1 MIDIDT
7 LISNKVA
14 LIHKIDHDKDKVD
27 ATIEFARQYYSVAD
41 DRVFKLLNTAISF
54 CKDPLSSNYLIL
66 NIYIAFYHLHYENRD
81 KSYTI
86 CNSSWT
92 RLFQLKNYR
101 EFGLC
106 TMIKAH
112 IMWHQGKL
120 NDAIIFLENTTN
132 LLKSRKRNSQALYFI
147 YCIRGIFYFDM
158 NEFSIAK
165 KNYKLSLK
173 AYKTVFDE
181 GMKLYAEIGLASIYR
196 IRSSNRKAIELLKRM
211 LGYEN
216 LNYRWSIESR
226 INFELGL
233 NHAQIGNIVQAKKFL
248 EESYL
253 IRKKNDAYPGIVS
266 SLIEFSKLLIEEN
279 EYDQAQLYLEE
290 ALEICRSKNFVKKQP
305 IILTKL
311 SEVLE
316 YKQDFQ
322 SSLNFLKASN
332 SIEKSMIESEIFI
345 KSQFFKL
352 KIANK
357 KFEFEEYNKI
367 SKYLNVINAFA
378 LSFLKTKTIDEI
390 VWTVAREAI
399 GKMGYVDCVVYL
411 MDEKGDHLIQRAAWG
426 PKNPVE
432 FDIYQPIKLN
442 VGQGIVGHVALTG
455 IGEIIPDTSMD
466 ERYYL
471 DDSARASEITVPIL
485 SKGKVIGIIDS
496 EHPEVGFFKEE
507 DLKVLNT
514 IAAMTSTRLDQ
525 VNAMNELS
533 HYHESLENQVAQKT
547 IELTKA
553 LERIQ
558 KNNKELNILNKE
570 KDILLKE
577 VHHRVKNNLQIIT
590 SLLSLQALDIKDEKV
605 NKVFKDSQYRIN
617 AMALVHEMLY
627 QSENLSLV
635 DYGKYIERLVYSLV
649 SSYSDGIHEVKLDFD
664 LPKLLLSIDVAI
676 PLGIMINEIITNSM
690 KYAFKDTEMRLIYI
704 YIKELSKN
712 SYTLRIGD
720 NGSGYEDALFH
731 GRSSSLGMKLIQ
743 NLTIQINGT
752 IQKNTQKKGTHYL
765 INFQDHIH

>member
-7 LISNKVA
+7 LVNEQLA
-14 LIHKIDHDKDKVD
+14 LFYKLKNDKDKVE
-27 ATIEFARQYYSVAD
+27 ATIQFARKHYSVAD
-41 DRVFKLLNTAISF
+41 DRVFKLLNVAISL
-54 CKDPLSSNYLIL
+54 CKDPFSSNYLIL

-81 KSYTI
+81 KSFTI

-92 RLFQLKNYR
+92 RLFQLKNYF

-120 NDAIIFLENTTN
+120 NDAIVFLENTTN
-132 LLKSRKRNSQALYFI
+132 LLRSRKQNHSALYFI
-147 YCIRGIFYFDM
+147 YCTRGIFYFDM
-158 NEFSIAK
+158 DELPTAK
-165 KNYKLSLK
+165 KNYNLSLK
-173 AYKTVFDE
+173 AYNKGFDE
-181 GMKLYAEIGLASIYR
+181 GMKLYSEIGLASIFR
-196 IRSSNRKAIELLKRM
+196 ISSSNRKAIELLNQM

-226 INFELGL
+226 IYFELGL
-233 NHAQIGNIVQAKKFL
+233 NHAKIGNIVEAKKFL

-279 EYDQAQLYLEE
+279 EYNQAKLYLEE

-316 YKQDFQ
+316 FQQDYK

-352 KIANK
+352 KIASK

-378 LSFLKTKTIDEI
+378 LAFLKTKTIEEI

-411 MDEKGDHLIQRAAWG
+411 MDEKGDHLVQRAAWG
-426 PKNPVE
+426 PKNPIE
-432 FDIYQPIKLN
+432 FDIYQPIKLK

-471 DDSARASEITVPIL
+471 DDSSRASEITVPIL
-485 SKGKVIGIIDS
+485 SRGKVIGIIDS
-496 EHPEVGFFKEE
+496 EHPEVGFFKDE
-507 DLKVLNT
+507 DLKVMNT

-547 IELTKA
+547 LELTKA
-553 LERIQ
+553 VERIQ
-558 KNNKELNILNKE
+558 KNNKELNVLNKE

-635 DYGKYIERLVYSLV
+635 DYGKYIVKLVQSLV
-649 SSYSDGIHEVKLDFD
+649 NSYSDGLHEVELDFD
-664 LPKLLLSIDVAI
+664 LPELLLSIDVAI
-676 PLGIMINEIITNSM
+676 PLGIMINEMITNSM
-690 KYAFKDTEMRLIYI
+690 KYAFKDISDRLIYI
-704 YIKELSKN
+704 HIKKLNHNSFELK
-712 SYTLRIGD
+712 IGD
-720 NGSGYEDALFH
+720 NGAGYEDTLFH
-731 GRSSSLGMKLIQ
+731 GRNSSLGMKLIQ
-743 NLTIQINGT
+743 NLTIQINGS
-752 IQKNTQKKGTHYL
+752 IQKNNQKKGTHYL
-765 INFQDHIH
+765 INFQDHLH